1 MPVEIKKGFREM
13 LGEAVDQV
21 EEMSV
26 TAVAKA
32 LDDPEVAVIDVRD
45 RHELVSSGTVPG
57 AHHASRGMLEFYA
70 DPSSPMHRPVFAEAK
85 QLILYCGTSGRSAL
99 AAHTL
104 AQMGFDNVAHMA
116 GGIKAWVESGNPVS
130 AFSPESEDSA
140 K

>member
-21 EEMSV
+21 KEMSV

-45 RHELVSSGTVPG
+45 RHELVNSGTVPG

-70 DPSSPMHRPVFAEAK
+70 DPSSPMHRPVFSEAK
-85 QLILYCGTSGRSAL
+85 RLILYCGTSGRSAL

>member
-1 MPVEIKKGFREM
+1 MPVQIKKGFRQM
-13 LGEAVDQV
+13 LGEAADNV
-21 EEMSV
+21 EEVPVS
-26 TAVAKA
+26 AVARVVG
-32 LDDPEVAVIDVRD
+32 DPEVAVIDVRD
-45 RHELVSSGTVPG
+45 RHELVNTGTLPG

-70 DPSSPMHRPVFAEAK
+70 DPESPMHRPVFSEAK

-116 GGIKAWVESGNPVS
+116 GGFKAWAEAGNPVS
-130 AFSPESEDSA
+130 AFPAEGEDSA

>member
-70 DPSSPMHRPVFAEAK
+70 DPSSPMHRPVFSEAK